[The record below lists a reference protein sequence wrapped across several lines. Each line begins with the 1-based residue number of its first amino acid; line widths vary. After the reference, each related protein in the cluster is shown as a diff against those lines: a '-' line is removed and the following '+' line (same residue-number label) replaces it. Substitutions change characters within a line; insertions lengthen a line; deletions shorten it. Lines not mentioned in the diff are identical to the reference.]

1 MNILI
6 IKIWS
11 KRFID
16 SLPEMWY
23 IILFALLTCS
33 NFHSLSAS
41 WHIVNIFMILFSLTI
56 VTLLIMQLFKKIL
69 WSRLLLGLLFTLGS
83 IYMFLALLSEYM
95 EFPTKT
101 DTEAIQLIV
110 AGSILIGV
118 SFLLG
123 GKMLLYGLFS
133 DLKK

>member
-16 SLPEMWY
+16 SLPEIWY

>member
-16 SLPEMWY
+16 SLPEIWY

-41 WHIVNIFMILFSLTI
+41 WHIVNIFMILFSLII

-110 AGSILIGV
+110 AGSILIGA